1 MKAFRKSTTR
11 IQLEFD
17 TPGQRASLAKLVS
30 YELPGAKHTV
40 AYKSGKWDGT
50 KCFLTDTNTLRVGMF
65 KTLFPEHSLVFDKEF
80 KSLSFDDIPLYQT
93 LNIER
98 RDYQLEAINKILQNK
113 LGIINCIMGS
123 GKCLGKDTPIIMFD
137 GTIKM
142 VQDIIVGDKLLGPD
156 GKSRN
161 VLSTTQGQDNLYKV
175 TPTKGDAYV
184 TNSVHLLS
192 LKMTSGVNHN
202 MTLFD
207 GTKLLKDTKGPIFV
221 ETETYYKSN
230 TSKEVLKAWRPD
242 VVEFEHTGQPLTIPP
257 YILGLWLGDGSSKQ
271 PELTSIDTEI
281 VSEFE
286 NYAKTIGCKIKNISP
301 INKAPTYFLSK
312 DISKINRF
320 MKALREYNLIGNKHI
335 PLDYKTASIKDRLEL
350 LAGLLDTDGH
360 LSKGCFEFIQK
371 NKTLANDVLFLCRSL
386 GLAAYITKCGKSISS
401 IQFTGTYYR
410 VSISGKC
417 EIIPTRLPRK
427 QATQRKQKKNVLL
440 TSIKVEPVGYGNY
453 YGFSIDGDRQF
464 LLGDWQVTHNTL
476 MAAATL
482 SYHLSLDSRNKALFV
497 VYDRNILYQT
507 IKNFEKYGFNVS
519 QFGDGVKDLS
529 GDIVVAVINSL
540 NNIEKPKEV
549 LKYVTF
555 VICDEAHHGKSKSSR
570 DVLTKLPNCS
580 YFIGLTATPHVDRSL
595 ATAELQSVLGPI
607 IYEYGF
613 TEGVKDG
620 KVAPVKAFFLDT
632 PPNLDIKAQ
641 VIERKNY
648 KFIWDTAIKENNTR
662 NKQLADILYYC
673 VELLKTPNL
682 VLVDRVEH
690 GTEMFNHLSKKDG
703 IRATTMF
710 GDDDIILREAK
721 KASLQ
726 DDTINTLISTV
737 VKEGVDFPISPVVAV
752 NASGRKS
759 FIPLIQ
765 FLGRVTRPNK
775 TFKSFRCYIDT
786 IDHYHPM
793 LRTHSFERI
802 KACEDFGIDVVVCS
816 SVKELIVEIIK
827 HYKACNV

>member
-123 GKCLGKDTPIIMFD
+123 GK
-137 GTIKM
+137 
-142 VQDIIVGDKLLGPD
+142 
-156 GKSRN
+156 
-161 VLSTTQGQDNLYKV
+161 
-175 TPTKGDAYV
+175 
-184 TNSVHLLS
+184 
-192 LKMTSGVNHN
+192 
-202 MTLFD
+202 TL
-207 GTKLLKDTKGPIFV
+207 I
-221 ETETYYKSN
+221 
-230 TSKEVLKAWRPD
+230 
-242 VVEFEHTGQPLTIPP
+242 
-257 YILGLWLGDGSSKQ
+257 
-271 PELTSIDTEI
+271 
-281 VSEFE
+281 
-286 NYAKTIGCKIKNISP
+286 
-301 INKAPTYFLSK
+301 
-312 DISKINRF
+312 
-320 MKALREYNLIGNKHI
+320 
-335 PLDYKTASIKDRLEL
+335 
-350 LAGLLDTDGH
+350 
-360 LSKGCFEFIQK
+360 
-371 NKTLANDVLFLCRSL
+371 
-386 GLAAYITKCGKSISS
+386 
-401 IQFTGTYYR
+401 
-410 VSISGKC
+410 
-417 EIIPTRLPRK
+417 
-427 QATQRKQKKNVLL
+427 
-440 TSIKVEPVGYGNY
+440 
-453 YGFSIDGDRQF
+453 
-464 LLGDWQVTHNTL
+464 
-476 MAAATL
+476 AAATL

-540 NNIEKPKEV
+540 NNIEKPREV

-570 DVLTKLPNCS
+570 DMLTKLPNCN

-613 TEGVKDG
+613 SEGVKDG

-632 PPNLDIKAQ
+632 PPDLDIKAQ
-641 VIERKNY
+641 IIERKNY
-648 KFIWDTAIKENNTR
+648 KVIWDTAIKENATR
-662 NKQLADILYYC
+662 NKQLSDILYYC

-690 GTEMFNHLSKKDG
+690 GTELFEHLSKKDG

-737 VKEGVDFPISPVVAV
+737 VKEGSDFKISPVIAV
-752 NASGRKS
+752 NASGRQS
-759 FIPLIQ
+759 FITTLQ
-765 FLGRVTRPNK
+765 FLGRITRKND
-775 TFKSFRCYIDT
+775 TFGSFRAYIDLV
-786 IDHYHPM
+786 DNYHPM
-793 LRTHSFERI
+793 LRRHSQERI
-802 KACEDFGIDVVVCS
+802 KSCIDFGIDVVICHS
-816 SVKELIVEIIK
+816 MKELMCEIIK